1 VLEKQPLTPDFC
13 LNAVVKSTPFP
24 SRFNPP
30 TTPASTTTLFDLG
43 IVDTFTAATFVQDV
57 KSRILPWNID
67 DTDIA
72 SSRDTTLQAAA
83 DSVQSNA
90 F

>member
-1 VLEKQPLTPDFC
+1 VTEKTPLTPDFC
-13 LNAVVKSTPFP
+13 LHVVVDSTPFP

-43 IVDTFTAATFVQDV
+43 VVDTFTAATFVQDV
-57 KSRILPWNID
+57 KSRIRPWQIN

-72 SSRDTTLQAAA
+72 SSRDTTLQTAA

>member
-1 VLEKQPLTPDFC
+1 MLDKPPLTPDFC
-13 LNAVVKSTPFP
+13 LHAVVNSTPYP

-43 IVDTFTAATFVQDV
+43 VVDDFSAAIFVQGV
-57 KSRILPWNID
+57 KSAIYPWHID
-67 DTDIA
+67 STNIA
-72 SSRDTTLQAAA
+72 SSRATTLQKAAI
-83 DSVQSNA
+83 SVQSNA